1 MRHSCSGRRD
11 LEMAAS
17 SLNLDSIERSRVAKP
32 DSKSWEVRM
41 AQGRMW
47 LRAVRGWRLAVVAG
61 IGGLVAVVAVAVPT
75 FERVR
80 VLDREVRWLRTRLAD
95 RREAVRRQQAEM
107 SQVAAAADRVV
118 HAATAVRDRNAQVR
132 RLANLEQSR
141 APESDPVV
149 TTVAADGSAALV
161 SEDAATA
168 LRSLAWVEGQLSA
181 TGESIGVLTAL
192 LPGRPSRATSSLIP
206 TLWPVHGFVTSTF
219 GARPSPY
226 GGGREMHPGIDIKA
240 RYGFPVEAA
249 DDGEIVFAGRD
260 PGYGTC
266 VVLDHG
272 KDVQTLY
279 GHLSAIYVREGQRV
293 RRGDAIGALGA
304 TGRATG
310 AHLHYEI
317 RIAGQ
322 PVDPMRFL
330 RN

>member
-1 MRHSCSGRRD
+1 MV
-11 LEMAAS
+11 ES
-17 SLNLDSIERSRVAKP
+17 SLNLDTRARSRVAKP
-32 DSKSWEVRM
+32 DSNSWEVRM
-41 AQGRMW
+41 AQWRVS
-47 LRAVRGWRLAVVAG
+47 LRAVRGWRLAAVAG
-61 IGGLVAVVAVAVPT
+61 FGSLIVIAAMALPAL
-75 FERVR
+75 ERLR
-80 VLDREVRWLRTRLAD
+80 AQAKEVRWLRQRLAD
-95 RREAVRRQQAEM
+95 RREVIRRQQAEM

-118 HAATAVRDRNAQVR
+118 RAAAAVRDRNAQVR
-132 RLANLEQSR
+132 RLANLEESR
-141 APESDPVV
+141 APESEPVV
-149 TTVAADGSAALV
+149 TLVTADGNSALV

-192 LPGRPSRATSSLIP
+192 LPSHPAHATGSLIP
-206 TLWPVHGFVTSTF
+206 TLWPVRGFVTSSF
-219 GARPSPY
+219 GARSSPY
-226 GGGREMHPGIDIKA
+226 GGGREIHPGIDIKA
-240 RYGFPVEAA
+240 RYGFPVEVAG
-249 DDGEIVFAGRD
+249 DGEVIFAGRD
-260 PGYGTC
+260 PGYGAC
-266 VVLDHG
+266 VVIDHG

-317 RIAGQ
+317 RVAGQ